1 MIVQTTIFIWII
13 YVLPNGKIIQYDNN
27 LYYNDTL
34 LRLLNQND
42 LSNINDDINVVNNNI
57 STQINNSVVYG
68 SFTISG
74 GTEHTINIGKA
85 YRYCILIVS
94 RTINN
99 HSGGEQTS
107 GGIIFEPNTEYSEY
121 IGLGTSNAAVYA
133 ENNTSFVFSGNDA
146 KRLYVD
152 FIAFT

>member
-1 MIVQTTIFIWII
+1 MGTYFA

-68 SFTISG
+68 SVTISSS
-74 GTEHTINIGKA
+74 TERTINVGKA

-94 RTINN
+94 RTIYNN
-99 HSGGEQTS
+99 SGGEQTS
-107 GGIIFEPNTEYSEY
+107 GGIIFEPNTGYSEY
-121 IGLGTSNAAVYA
+121 IGLGISNAIVYA
-133 ENNTSFVFSGNDA
+133 ENNTSFVFGGTADT
-146 KRLYVD
+146 KRLYVN